1 MTTCLGHDQMV
12 ISSAKN
18 HTNIQGYGIPDH
30 FILYSFSRN
39 PPTDFHILFTNT
51 MRLGRKR
58 PDVPTILSTKD
69 AKILAQYK
77 SRVEVF
83 DRMFK
88 CCCCWIGWDMLLD
101 LIPVLGKTISLFF
114 AIALYRLACSAN
126 ISHEVKSKMQWH
138 TTVNF
143 VIGLIPIVGLIF
155 DILYQANAKNLKI
168 FEQFLYDRART
179 NSAQPLDA
187 SLAPAKSVSIDPTLV

>member
-1 MTTCLGHDQMV
+1 
-12 ISSAKN
+12 
-18 HTNIQGYGIPDH
+18 
-30 FILYSFSRN
+30 
-39 PPTDFHILFTNT
+39 
-51 MRLGRKR
+51 MRFGRKQ
-58 PDVPTILSTKD
+58 PEVPIILPAKD
-69 AKILAQYK
+69 AKVLAQYK

-114 AIALYRLACSAN
+114 AIALYRLACTAN
-126 ISHEVKSKMQWH
+126 ISHEVKSQMRWH

-143 VIGLIPIVGLIF
+143 VIGLIPIVGLVF
-155 DILYQANAKNLKI
+155 DILYQANAKNLRI
-168 FEQFLYDRART
+168 LEQFLYNRART

-187 SLAPAKSVSIDPTLV
+187 SVAPSKHVSIEPTLV